1 VVRLLLRSL
10 HGRPKRL
17 ALKEL
22 TVIFM
27 DNERWELRI
36 PKREIRIGLRGKILI
51 PFLALMLVSLG
62 IISAIAT
69 RSIYE
74 VGYRAS
80 DNAEQMGKNIVRT
93 SFSALEDMARILIQ
107 RKALYIANEMDIFLQ
122 FHQNLD
128 LSQLEQNKELNEI
141 AVQSVAQTGHTMVY
155 DDTYKVIFHVD
166 PKMIGV
172 QLNKIAGEPTQFWS
186 ILERSLSGEASGY
199 YTWGEDEQGEPR
211 RKYMHSI
218 PVPRSKLVVAAA
230 AHMDEYLAP
239 AEVAERKMITAV
251 SATTEYIEQQIE
263 NAQLIFFVVG
273 LGVIILAA
281 VVIFLLSRAITRP
294 ISALT
299 EGAEVIGKGQL
310 DYSISV
316 ETGDEIQQL
325 AEQFNA
331 MARALKGSYTNLEE
345 KVKDRTKQERQRV
358 EQLRTINEVSRKIS
372 SIVDL
377 DELIPY
383 VGNMLRETFNY
394 HNVNIFLF
402 EPASGKLVL
411 KALSVSGQQGVIPAG
426 VALEVDEKGVVGWV
440 ARSGEVLLANDVNKE
455 PKYRPVKELSDI
467 RSELAVAVKI
477 GSEILGVLDI
487 GSTELDAFNEADV
500 FTSQTIADQLA
511 VAIDNARLYSETRQ
525 VAVMEE
531 RNRMAREIHDT
542 LAQGFTGIILQLEAA
557 EQSLSHDSKDV
568 ERHLSQAAN
577 LARKSLAEARRSVWN
592 LRPQALDQVKLA
604 DALKQEVVRFAHETG
619 LDARYSVLGTKRD
632 IPPDVEASLLRICQ
646 ESLANVKKHAKAT
659 VVEVN
664 FGFDDSSVSLTVH
677 DNGIG
682 FKPEAIS
689 DITKRERKFGL
700 TSMQE
705 RTRGLGG
712 TFELQSGK
720 RRGTRVRVVVP
731 IKQEV

>member
-1 VVRLLLRSL
+1 VRLLPTRLDGQL
-10 HGRPKRL
+10 KRL
-17 ALKEL
+17 VLDARG
-22 TVIFM
+22 VIFV
-27 DNERWELRI
+27 NNQRWELQI
-36 PKREIRIGLRGKILI
+36 PKREVRVGLRGKILI
-51 PFLALMLVSLG
+51 PFLALMLISLG

-74 VGYRAS
+74 VGYRAR
-80 DNAEQMGKNIVRT
+80 DNTEQMGKNIVRT
-93 SFSALEDMARILIQ
+93 SYSALEDMARILVQ

-128 LSQLEQNKELNEI
+128 RAQLQENKELREI
-141 AVQSVAQTGHTMVY
+141 AVQSVAQTGHTMIY
-155 DDTYKVIFHVD
+155 DDTYTVIFNVD
-166 PKMIGV
+166 PKMVGV
-172 QLNKIAGEPTQFWS
+172 QLNKIAGEPAQFWS
-186 ILERSLSGEASGY
+186 IIERSIHGEASGY
-199 YTWGEDEQGEPR
+199 YTWGEDEQENPR
-211 RKYMHSI
+211 RKYMHCI
-218 PVPRSKLVVAAA
+218 PVPGSKLVVAAA
-230 AHMDEYLAP
+230 AYTDEYLAP
-239 AEVAERKMITAV
+239 AEMAEQEMTKAV
-251 SATTEYIEQQIE
+251 SATTDYIGEQIE

-299 EGAEVIGKGQL
+299 KGIEVIGSGQL
-310 DYSISV
+310 DYSINV

-331 MARALKGSYTNLEE
+331 MARALKESYTNLEE
-345 KVKDRTKQERQRV
+345 KVKDRTKQERQRA

-402 EPASGKLVL
+402 EPSSGKLVL
-411 KALSVSGQQGVIPAG
+411 KALSVSGQRGVISVG
-426 VALEVDEKGVVGWV
+426 VPLEVDEEGVVGWV
-440 ARSGEVLLANDVNKE
+440 ALSGEVLLANDVSKE
-455 PKYRPVKELSDI
+455 SKYRPVRELSDI

-477 GSEILGVLDI
+477 GGDIIGVLDI
-487 GSTELDAFNEADV
+487 ESTELNAFNEADV
-500 FTSQTIADQLA
+500 FTAQTIADQLA

-557 EQSLSHDSKDV
+557 QQSLSHDAKDV
-568 ERHLSQAAN
+568 DRHLSQAAS

-592 LRPQALDQVKLA
+592 LRPQALDQVNLA

-619 LDARYSVLGTKRD
+619 MDARFSIVGDKRD
-632 IPPDVEASLLRICQ
+632 LSPDIDACILRICQ
-646 ESLANVKKHAKAT
+646 ESLTNVKKHAKAKL
-659 VVEVN
+659 VEVN
-664 FGFDDSSVSLTVH
+664 LGFDDTSVNLTVH

-689 DITKRERKFGL
+689 DITKKERKFGL

-705 RTRGLGG
+705 RARSFGG

-720 RRGTRVRVVVP
+720 RKGTRVRVVIP
-731 IKQEV
+731 TNKEV